1 MTSSI
6 FVVTGTSRGLGLE
19 LTRQL
24 SAKGHTVFACA
35 RNPDASEKL
44 QELVNSKQVIPIKL
58 DTLDR
63 ESIKAAVKE
72 IEKRAPEGIDVLINN
87 AGIMSDIHETLEEL
101 TRENLMQTFEAN
113 VCGTNDVTL
122 ALLPLLRK
130 RGQDKIKKIIN
141 ISSTLGS
148 IEMATNYEDSSRASA
163 YCVSKTALN
172 MLTHLTA
179 AKLAKENFIVY
190 ASCPGHV
197 QTDMGGKN
205 AAFTPEQSVANQI
218 AKIDEVTLQD
228 NGSFFGNHGKITPW

>member
-44 QELVNSKQVIPIKL
+44 QELVDNKQVISIKM

-63 ESIKAAVKE
+63 ESIKAAAKE

-87 AGIMSDIHETLEEL
+87 VGITGDFHNTLEEL
-101 TRENLMQTFEAN
+101 TRENLIKTFEAN

-141 ISSTLGS
+141 ISSTIGS
-148 IEMATNYEDSSRASA
+148 VEMVTNFEETLQVFP
-163 YCVSKTALN
+163 YCVSKSALN
-172 MLTHLTA
+172 MLTRLTA

-205 AAFTPEQSVANQI
+205 AALTPEESVANQL